1 MKTKENIFFGL
12 TYDRV
17 FKAVA
22 LNEERDYRFLNM
34 ILSDI
39 LEENIT
45 VIEAEAYEVK
55 VDSTLE
61 KVKILDILAKT
72 SNDEVVNIELNN
84 SFSSFVIERNVMYY
98 MSLLNKEFKHKN
110 KIRNRVK
117 RILQINLNFNKVGN
131 HLKEYIKIY
140 NVTEKEVYYDR
151 FEIINVN
158 VLKYKKIWYDK
169 IIEGDKEHIYIVSL
183 VSDKNELEKL
193 GTVDG
198 LIKEVGNKVFNLNED
213 EKIRDQIEREED
225 ARIIYRNEIDYAK
238 SEGHQEGVEEGIEK
252 GKKEGIKEGFE
263 EGKISIVKNLLQTN
277 EVSIKTIA
285 QASQLTEEEVLK
297 IKKDLAKNN

>member
-238 SEGHQEGVEEGIEK
+238 SEG
-252 GKKEGIKEGFE
+252 KKDE
-263 EGKISIVKNLLQTN
+263 KISIIKNLLGKKMN
-277 EVSIKTIA
+277 IKEI
-285 QASQLTEEEVLK
+285 SEIVELTEDEVNNI
-297 IKKDLAKNN
+297 IKSYK